1 MVELSVEG
9 LSKVNGALD
18 AVKDVSFT
26 IADGSIMTLL
36 GPSGCG
42 KTTTLRCLAGLERPD
57 KGLIKGGDRILFS
70 SEQEKVVPA
79 EKRNMGMV
87 FQSYA
92 IWPHMT
98 VFKNIAYPLKIRK
111 EKDSDIRSKV
121 KEVITMVQ
129 LEGLEDRPAT
139 ALSGGQQQRV
149 ALARAIVAHPD
160 FLLLD
165 EPMSNLDARLRE
177 TMRHE
182 AQKIAEEFEDYNN
195 LRHSRSGRS
204 VVLVS
209 QDWNYGQRRTYS
221 GRNSSRN
228 ILES

>member
-1 MVELSVEG
+1 
-9 LSKVNGALD
+9 
-18 AVKDVSFT
+18 
-26 IADGSIMTLL
+26 
-36 GPSGCG
+36 
-42 KTTTLRCLAGLERPD
+42 
-57 KGLIKGGDRILFS
+57 
-70 SEQEKVVPA
+70 
-79 EKRNMGMV
+79 MV

-98 VFKNIAYPLKIRK
+98 VFKNVAYPLKIRK
-111 EKDSDIRSKV
+111 ESESEIKSKV

-129 LEGLEDRPAT
+129 LEGLEDPPAT

-182 AQKIAEEFEDYNN
+182 LKKIAEKLEDYN
-195 LRHSRSGRS
+195 S
-204 VVLVS
+204 VC
-209 QDWNYGQRRTYS
+209 YP
-221 GRNSSRN
+221 
-228 ILES
+228 